1 MLEEFFLNQVK
12 ADFSKAIGKHAKEL
26 GVENKDIQIRIKI
39 NEKGLGYSL
48 FKKWGCEKQDCSF
61 NDVMHIRLDV
71 FGKEQML
78 SPYIYEMLIKQIS
91 QYDSD
96 AERFSAFL
104 FEHNKTICCALHNG
118 SDYVRTCP
126 LGDLF
131 G

>member
-26 GVENKDIQIRIKI
+26 GVENKDIQIRIQI
-39 NEKGLGYSL
+39 NEEGLGYSL
-48 FKKWGCEKQDCSF
+48 FKKWNSEKQNCSF

-78 SPYIYEMLIKQIS
+78 SPYIYEMLLKQIS
-91 QYDSD
+91 HYGSSADK
-96 AERFSAFL
+96 FSAFL
-104 FEHNKTICCALHNG
+104 FEHNKTICVALHNG
-118 SDYVRTCP
+118 SEYVRTCP